1 MTKFNQCPNCHK
13 PAEGGFFGGEYKTI
27 HECSVCGTLYCH
39 KCGDKRCPNCGS
51 KDRKEAGRCYA
62 RK

>member
-13 PAEGGFFGGEYKTI
+13 PAKGGLLGGAYKTI
-27 HECSVCGTLYCH
+27 YECCVDKTLYCYE
-39 KCGDKRCPNCGS
+39 CGDKRCPNCGS